1 MKSELDIHGS
11 GDARLALD
19 VAQPVPA
26 LRDDFNFD
34 TNTLIR
40 SIMTLLEMD
49 AAGAVMPPIVA
60 DQYRKLLS
68 AAAGRLAVVPPY
80 EPGPKQPRWFAES
93 AAGFGQVPTDDAVV
107 GVANPPG
114 GERSHASAFQVRVQ
128 RWMLT
133 CFGTEISADRDERN
147 DRFFEEA
154 GELAQALGMTREEA
168 HALVDYTWSRPV
180 GEACQEVGGVMVT
193 LAALCSANDLDMQAA
208 GEAELAR
215 INVPSTIEKIRAKQ
229 AAKPKLSPLPA
240 VSPSLVS
247 SADARNDLARVY
259 AAFGIGEKA
268 RTINTLLVNIGNAT
282 RRSDCLWG
290 IEKLFRYEAP
300 ADDCPDEMIEE
311 CDLNWGQSPAE
322 YVETFKAA
330 LPAFVARRPELALQ
344 QTGSADARDEDVLV
358 PKRMWEV
365 LGTVYATI
373 VGDDRVD
380 SNDGLNAVQRLERAA
395 QVLRFEVELLRAQ
408 AAGLLETGSGDGPSH
423 STHVTNQDVTAVERG
438 RS

>member
-1 MKSELDIHGS
+1 MKSKLDIHGS
-11 GDARLALD
+11 GDELLALD

-40 SIMTLLEMD
+40 SIMTVLEMD
-49 AAGAVMPPIVA
+49 AAGAVPPQRIGGH
-60 DQYRKLLS
+60 YRQLL
-68 AAAGRLAVVPPY
+68 AAAAARLAAVPAY
-80 EPGPKQPRWFAES
+80 EPGPKQPSRLVAQSADRFAQS
-93 AAGFGQVPTDDAVV
+93 AGHQRAEAP
-107 GVANPPG
+107 
-114 GERSHASAFQVRVQ
+114 AFQARVQ
-128 RWMLT
+128 EWMLT
-133 CFGTEISADRDERN
+133 CFGSEISADSDERC
-147 DRFFEEA
+147 DRFYEEA
-154 GELAQALGMTREEA
+154 GELVQARGMTRERA

-180 GEACQEVGGVMVT
+180 GEASQEVGGVMVT

-229 AAKPKLSPLPA
+229 AAKPKHSPLPVA
-240 VSPSLVS
+240 WPSSASP
-247 SADARNDLARVY
+247 ADARADLARVY

-300 ADDCPDEMIEE
+300 ADDCPGEMIDE

-322 YVETFKAA
+322 YVEAFKAA

-344 QTGSADARDEDVLV
+344 LTGSADARDEDVHV

-373 VGDDRVD
+373 VGDDRVE
-380 SNDGLNAVQRLERAA
+380 SNDGLNAIQRLERAA

-408 AAGLLETGSGDGPSH
+408 AAGLLETGSSDGPSH
-423 STHVTNQDVTAVERG
+423 STHVTTEDVTAIERG